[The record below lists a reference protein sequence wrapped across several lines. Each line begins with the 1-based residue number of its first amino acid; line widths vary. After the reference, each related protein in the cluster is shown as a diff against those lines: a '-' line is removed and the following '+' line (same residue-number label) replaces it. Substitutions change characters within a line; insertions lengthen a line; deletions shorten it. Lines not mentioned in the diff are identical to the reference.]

1 MTYQAYDDGTKQG
14 RRSMIRLTLSF
25 GIPAGLFIILG
36 IIAGIEL
43 GSSQEWLGYLIMFI
57 VFSTIYVAIKK
68 HRDQDLGGVISFTK
82 ALLMGLGIASV
93 AGVVYVVVWEFYS
106 SLDDYRFIDTYTT
119 SMTEKIRASGKSPE
133 EIARSIAELEAMS
146 ERYRN
151 PLYRLPMT
159 FLEVFPPGVLVSLG
173 SALALRNHTSAG

>member
-1 MTYQAYDDGTKQG
+1 MA
-14 RRSMIRLTLSF
+14 RLILLY

-36 IIAGIEL
+36 IIVGIEF

-82 ALLMGLGIASV
+82 ALLVGLGIASV
-93 AGVVYVVVWEFYS
+93 AGVVYVFVWEIYS
-106 SLDDYRFIDTYTT
+106 SFDNHAFIDTYTN
-119 SMTEKIRASGKSPE
+119 SMIEKTRASDKSPA
-133 EIARSIAELEAMS
+133 EIAEAIADLKAMG

-159 FLEVFPPGVLVSLG
+159 FLEIFPPGVLVSLG
-173 SALALRNHTSAG
+173 SALALRNHTAAS

>member
-1 MTYQAYDDGTKQG
+1 MF
-14 RRSMIRLTLSF
+14 RLILTF

-36 IIAGIEL
+36 IIVGIEF
-43 GSSQEWLGYLIMFI
+43 GRNQEWLGYLIMFI

-82 ALLMGLGIASV
+82 ALLVGLGISAV
-93 AGVVYVVVWEFYS
+93 AGIVYVVVWEIYS
-106 SLDDYRFIDTYTT
+106 SFDNHAFIDSYVT
-119 SMTEKIRASGKSPE
+119 SMSDKIRASGNTPE
-133 EIARSIAELEAMS
+133 EIAQAIADLEAMG

-151 PLYRLPMT
+151 PFFRLPMT

-173 SALALRNHTSAG
+173 SALALRNHRSAS

>member
-1 MTYQAYDDGTKQG
+1 MAKL
-14 RRSMIRLTLSF
+14 ILTF

-36 IIAGIEL
+36 IIVGIEF

-68 HRDQDLGGVISFTK
+68 HRDQDLGGVIGFTK
-82 ALLMGLGIASV
+82 ALLVGLGISAV
-93 AGVVYVVVWEFYS
+93 AGVVYVAVWEIYS
-106 SLDDYRFIDTYTT
+106 SFDNHGFIDRYTT
-119 SMTEKIRASGKSPE
+119 SMIEKVRASGKSPE
-133 EIARSIAELEAMS
+133 EIAQAIGQLEAMG

-173 SALALRNHTSAG
+173 SALALRNHKSAS